1 MNVVIFGAPGSGK
14 GTQSEKLIERY
25 GLHHISTG
33 EVLRDHIARKTPI
46 GQIAK
51 TYITQGQL
59 IPDSLMIKIL
69 EEIIDN
75 EPKAKHGVIFDGFP
89 RTIPQAEALKRFLE
103 RRGQEIHHVIGLEVP
118 EDELVERMI
127 KRGQQTGRADD
138 NLETIKNR
146 LKVYHEST
154 TPLRDF
160 YIAEGK
166 YRPIKGNGSID
177 EIFMNIAKVID
188 ESGAGK
194 E

>member
-51 TYITQGQL
+51 TYINQGQL

-75 EPKAKHGVIFDGFP
+75 DPKAKDGVILDGFP
-89 RTIPQAEALKRFLE
+89 RTIPQAEALNRVLE
-103 RRGQEIHHVIGLEVP
+103 KRGQKIHHVVGLEVP
-118 EDELVERMI
+118 EDELVDRMI
-127 KRGQQTGRADD
+127 KRGAQTGRADD
-138 NLETIKNR
+138 NIETIQNR

-160 YIAEGK
+160 YIKEGK
-166 YRPIKGNGSID
+166 YRQIHGSGSVD
-177 EIFMNIAKVID
+177 EIFANIAAAI
-188 ESGAGK
+188 ESVA

>member
-14 GTQSEKLIERY
+14 GTQSEKLIQRY

-46 GQIAK
+46 GQIAN
-51 TYITQGQL
+51 TYIKQGQL

-75 EPKAKHGVIFDGFP
+75 DPKARQGVILDGFP
-89 RTIPQAEALKRFLE
+89 RTIPQAEALDRFLE
-103 RRGQEIHHVIGLEVP
+103 KRGMELHHVIGLEVP
-118 EDELVERMI
+118 EEELMGRMI
-127 KRGQQTGRADD
+127 RRGELTGRADD
-138 NLETIKNR
+138 NPETIKNR

-160 YIAEGK
+160 YIAQGK
-166 YRPIKGNGSID
+166 YRPINGSGTVDSIFDSIASTID
-177 EIFMNIAKVID
+177 TK
-188 ESGAGK
+188 
-194 E
+194 

>member
-51 TYITQGQL
+51 TYINQGQL

-75 EPKAKHGVIFDGFP
+75 DPKAKDGVILDGFP
-89 RTIPQAEALKRFLE
+89 RTIPQAEALNRFLE
-103 RRGQEIHHVIGLEVP
+103 KRGQKIHHVV
-118 EDELVERMI
+118 DE
-127 KRGQQTGRADD
+127 ADISF
-138 NLETIKNR
+138 TVRYCK
-146 LKVYHEST
+146 KAS
-154 TPLRDF
+154 
-160 YIAEGK
+160 
-166 YRPIKGNGSID
+166 
-177 EIFMNIAKVID
+177 VID
-188 ESGAGK
+188 STGYRVVFGGGIYDILAVDHMNYK
-194 E
+194 KKCIKFKCRKARR